1 MTCRD
6 RPRILA
12 LIVHL
17 LPAVL
22 LATTLFGGDFNGDEK
37 LDAVFAN
44 RNSQHNRAC
53 LGDRDRAAMAGRGL
67 DVKRKESTIF
77 FYRPEPSNLA
87 HFLHLGVAAG
97 LILAAHNEAGAIA
110 APSRSRD
117 V

>member
-77 FYRPEPSNLA
+77 FIVRNR
-87 HFLHLGVAAG
+87 VT
-97 LILAAHNEAGAIA
+97 
-110 APSRSRD
+110 
-117 V
+117 